1 MAKAVRLSDIGEK
14 LGVSAV
20 TVSKA
25 LSGQKGV
32 SEQLRQ
38 RIVEL
43 ADELGYT
50 RTRGAAEDRKSYTL
64 GLVTAERYLKEEQ
77 SFYWNLYQGVL
88 QKAIARNCFLILE
101 VVACEAE
108 RDLELPKVLQEKKI
122 DGIILMGTFRAEY
135 DGFLEEKIKIP
146 SLRLDSLGIME
157 SQDAVVSNNM
167 MGGYRMTNYL
177 FEMGHSRIGFVGTR
191 LAADSID
198 NRYLGYL
205 KSLMAHGIKPKEEWV
220 VDDRDREF
228 GRIDPGKKFC
238 LPEEMP
244 TAFFCNCDIAA
255 DILIH
260 KLNAAGYTV
269 PGDLSVAGFDNS
281 FITRSAKPGITTYE
295 IHTDA
300 MAEQAVHILVRKLQK
315 LNDSTGVF
323 LLPGTFIERD
333 SVRRI
338 GPAVPFV

>member
-1 MAKAVRLSDIGEK
+1 MAKAVRLSDIGER

-32 SEQLRQ
+32 SEELRQ
-38 RIVEL
+38 RIIEL

-50 RTRGAAEDRKSYTL
+50 RPKAAPEENKSYTL
-64 GLVTAERYLKEEQ
+64 GLVVAERYLKEGQ
-77 SFYWNLYQGVL
+77 SFYWNLYQEVL

-101 VVACEAE
+101 VITYESE
-108 RDLELPKVLQEKKI
+108 KDLELPKVLSEKKI
-122 DGIILMGTFRAEY
+122 DGIIVMGTFKAEY
-135 DGFLEEKIKIP
+135 AGYLAENVKIP
-146 SLRLDSLGIME
+146 SLSLDTLGIMDTYD
-157 SQDAVVSNNM
+157 SVVSNNM
-167 MGGYRMTNYL
+167 MGGFRMTNYL

-191 LAADSID
+191 LATDSID
-198 NRYLGYL
+198 DRYLGYL
-205 KSLMAHGIKPKEEWV
+205 KSLMAHGVRQKEEWIIE
-220 VDDRDREF
+220 DRDREF
-228 GRIDPGKKFC
+228 GRIDPGRKFC

-269 PGDLSVAGFDNS
+269 PGDISVAGFDNYQIS
-281 FITRSAKPGITTYE
+281 QSSKPGITTYE
-295 IHTDA
+295 IHIDE
-300 MAEQAVHILVRKLQK
+300 MAERAVHILIHKLK
-315 LNDSTGVF
+315 KINYSTGVF
-323 LLPGTFIERD
+323 LFPGTFIERD

-338 GPAVPFV
+338 GAAVPFV